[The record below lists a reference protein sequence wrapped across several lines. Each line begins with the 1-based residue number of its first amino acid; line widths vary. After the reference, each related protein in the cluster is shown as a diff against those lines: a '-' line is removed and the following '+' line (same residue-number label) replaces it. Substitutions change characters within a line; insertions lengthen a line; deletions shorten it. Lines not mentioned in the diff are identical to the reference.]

1 MTRQIEKNT
10 SFPRR
15 RESMSVT
22 SWIPACA
29 GMTATGIGR
38 RLLKPTIKLLIPAM
52 VIGLL
57 LASPAFAAGTADQG
71 HDHHD
76 HATQETGGLVL
87 NEGERWATDAALRE
101 GMGRVRASFAEV
113 LPAYK
118 RGELSPEAATDAARA
133 IDDHVA
139 YLVENCRLEP
149 AADAV
154 LHVLVAELLQ
164 GTATLRKAPA
174 SPEGLPRIHGVLQ
187 DYPRYFDHPGWEG
200 I

>member
-1 MTRQIEKNT
+1 MNK
-10 SFPRR
+10 
-15 RESMSVT
+15 
-22 SWIPACA
+22 
-29 GMTATGIGR
+29 
-38 RLLKPTIKLLIPAM
+38 LTIKTLIPVAM
-52 VIGLL
+52 MGLWL
-57 LASPAFAAGTADQG
+57 VAGPGYAAGAADQG
-71 HDHHD
+71 HDH
-76 HATQETGGLVL
+76 APQEAGGLVL

-101 GMGRVRASFAEV
+101 GMNRVRASFAEV

-118 RGELSPEAATDAARA
+118 RGELSPEASTDAARA

-139 YLVENCRLEP
+139 FLVENCKLEP

-174 SPEGLPRIHGVLQ
+174 SPEGLPRIHGVLR

-200 I
+200 PTD

>member
-38 RLLKPTIKLLIPAM
+38 SLLKPTIKLIIPAM

-57 LASPAFAAGTADQG
+57 LASLAFAAGAADHG

-76 HATQETGGLVL
+76 HAAHAGGLVL
-87 NEGERWATDAALRE
+87 NDGERWATDAALRE
-101 GMGRVRASFAEV
+101 GMGRVRETFVGV

-118 RGELSPEAATDAARA
+118 RGELSQEAATDAARA
-133 IDDHVA
+133 VDEHVA
-139 YLVENCRLEP
+139 FLVEYCELEP

-154 LHVLVAELLQ
+154 LHVLLAELLQ
-164 GTATLRKAPA
+164 GSAALRQAPQ
-174 SPEGLPRIHGVLQ
+174 SGDGLPRIHRALQ
-187 DYPRYFDHPGWEG
+187 DYPRYFEHPGWQG
-200 I
+200 L

>member
-1 MTRQIEKNT
+1 MKKLTMKT
-10 SFPRR
+10 L
-15 RESMSVT
+15 
-22 SWIPACA
+22 AA
-29 GMTATGIGR
+29 TA
-38 RLLKPTIKLLIPAM
+38 M
-52 VIGLL
+52 MGLL
-57 LASPAFAAGTADQG
+57 LAAGPGHAAGAADHG

-76 HATQETGGLVL
+76 HATQEAGGLVL

-113 LPAYK
+113 LPAYQ
-118 RGELSPEAATDAARA
+118 RGELSTEAATAAARD

-139 YLVENCRLEP
+139 FLVGNCKLEP

-154 LHVLVAELLQ
+154 LHVLLAELLQ

-174 SPEGLPRIHGVLQ
+174 SREGLPRIHGVLQ

>member
-1 MTRQIEKNT
+1 MNKLIIRTL
-10 SFPRR
+10 
-15 RESMSVT
+15 V
-22 SWIPACA
+22 PA
-29 GMTATGIGR
+29 
-38 RLLKPTIKLLIPAM
+38 AM
-52 VIGLL
+52 MGLL
-57 LASPAFAAGTADQG
+57 LVAGPGHAAGAADHG
-71 HDHHD
+71 HEHHG
-76 HATQETGGLVL
+76 HAAQDAGGLVL
-87 NEGERWATDAALRE
+87 NDGERWATDAALRE

-118 RGELSPEAATDAARA
+118 RGELSPEAAADAARD

-139 YLVENCRLEP
+139 FLVENCRLDP

-154 LHVLVAELLQ
+154 LHVLLADLLQ

-187 DYPRYFDHPGWEG
+187 DYPRYFDHPGWEE

>member
-1 MTRQIEKNT
+1 MNK
-10 SFPRR
+10 
-15 RESMSVT
+15 
-22 SWIPACA
+22 
-29 GMTATGIGR
+29 
-38 RLLKPTIKLLIPAM
+38 LTIKTLIPVAM
-52 VIGLL
+52 MGLCL
-57 LASPAFAAGTADQG
+57 VAGPGYAAGAADQG

-101 GMGRVRASFAEV
+101 GMERVRASFAEV
-113 LPAYK
+113 LPAYQ
-118 RGELSPEAATDAARA
+118 RGEFSHEAATDTARA

-139 YLVENCRLEP
+139 FLVENCKLEP

-174 SPEGLPRIHGVLQ
+174 SPEGLPRIHGVLR
-187 DYPRYFDHPGWEG
+187 DYPRYFDHTGWEG
-200 I
+200 PTD